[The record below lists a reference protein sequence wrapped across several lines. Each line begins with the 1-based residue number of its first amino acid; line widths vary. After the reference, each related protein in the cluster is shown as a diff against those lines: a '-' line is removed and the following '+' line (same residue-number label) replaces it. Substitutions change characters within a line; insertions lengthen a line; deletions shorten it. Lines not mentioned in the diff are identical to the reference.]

1 MCSLN
6 SCWSVKSFF
15 HVELEQKLAY
25 LKVENQRYKTENE
38 DLIAKLSQLKAASP
52 IQEETSIDKQIWP
65 NLHDCIGQVSS
76 IRESILSSYGVI
88 HDEAQSIDELNQVL
102 QSGQKS
108 ITNIA
113 DGSEQ
118 ITEKT

>member
-1 MCSLN
+1 MKYISNFLSLFI
-6 SCWSVKSFF
+6 C
-15 HVELEQKLAY
+15 LIKLIV
-25 LKVENQRYKTENE
+25 L
-38 DLIAKLSQLKAASP
+38 L
-52 IQEETSIDKQIWP
+52 
-65 NLHDCIGQVSS
+65 
-76 IRESILSSYGVI
+76 ESILSSYGVI

>member
-6 SCWSVKSFF
+6 SCWSVKSSF
-15 HVELEQKLAY
+15 HVELEQKLAHI
-25 LKVENQRYKTENE
+25 KAENQRYKTENE

-88 HDEAQSIDELNQVL
+88 HDEAQSIDELNQVI